1 MGFCNSFARNIIVLV
16 LIMAN
21 LIVMIILRIKFKCLV
36 KEQLIILMTTLVLQR
51 KRLVLVLL
59 KQRQNFAWVCIT
71 MVIIFLSFLTRKKFI
86 TLKFIIRIS
95 TFQFNFCK
103 KTYLKNLMLLNLE
116 KYLIKEICMISQS
129 NTTLLINMTSN
140 IHKYLIVKNNIK

>member
-21 LIVMIILRIKFKCLV
+21 LIVMTILRIKFKCLV
-36 KEQLIILMTTLVLQR
+36 MEQLIILMTTLVLQR

-59 KQRQNFAWVCIT
+59 KQRQNFAWVCIR
-71 MVIIFLSFLTRKKFI
+71 MVIIFISFLTRKKFI

-95 TFQFNFCK
+95 TFQFNFGK

-129 NTTLLINMTSN
+129 NTMLLINMTSN